1 MAAKNIMSGD
11 GVTKMNNAF
20 RVDPNLLVIVGID
33 TKHRSV
39 DEHWAFD
46 PRITLPV
53 DENKLANIQAGNV
66 SYIVVDG
73 RQRVRMAREANKRL
87 KKAGEPLLEVPVVV
101 EKDSDEDTLVALNTS
116 LNEVGVQDDLL
127 AKAEKAARLKTRG
140 KSIGQIA
147 EIFGK
152 TPNTIRNYLHIH
164 NLPEDMKVAVKKGK
178 VTVAAAIEMA
188 KKSAEERAK
197 ILAGIPETQ
206 GSQEEQAEG
215 EGDDGGDVDV
225 ENKAAKKH
233 APRTKMTPKK
243 RTGPSARELKGELTP
258 KKFKEM
264 MTEIINTESF
274 QGKLDPQFKLGVM
287 VALQLKPLAE
297 LPKKVRAMFQPI
309 LDITNPSA
317 PADAVE

>member
-1 MAAKNIMSGD
+1 
-11 GVTKMNNAF
+11 
-20 RVDPNLLVIVGID
+20 
-33 TKHRSV
+33 
-39 DEHWAFD
+39 
-46 PRITLPV
+46 
-53 DENKLANIQAGNV
+53 
-66 SYIVVDG
+66 
-73 RQRVRMAREANKRL
+73 
-87 KKAGEPLLEVPVVV
+87 
-101 EKDSDEDTLVALNTS
+101 
-116 LNEVGVQDDLL
+116 
-127 AKAEKAARLKTRG
+127 
-140 KSIGQIA
+140 
-147 EIFGK
+147 
-152 TPNTIRNYLHIH
+152 
-164 NLPEDMKVAVKKGK
+164 VKKGK